1 MAVVRP
7 GAINASDLSSFFIY
21 LRLGAADRPF
31 EAIQR
36 GPAMIASFR
45 PLVHEIATIVAIAVL
60 CPLVRADIPPIISYQ
75 GKATDSGGNPVPDGN
90 YNIRFRIYDDPVAGN
105 LKWDSGTHSE
115 SVSDGVFSVLLGEA
129 PHPSIGLPFDDYYW
143 LLVTFA
149 GVDQTPRQQ
158 LASTGYAYMA
168 NGLVPGTVITGS
180 TYYILKA
187 VNTDA
192 AGFSYGM
199 HGEAG
204 GDQGTGV
211 YGYATSTSGVNFGVY
226 GRTNS
231 TGGRG
236 IFGWANATTG
246 TSYAVRG
253 YNKSVAGTG
262 ISGEV
267 DTSSGT
273 TYGVHGEVSSPA
285 GYGVYGLA
293 SSSGGYAFGV
303 YGKSE
308 STLGRGVFGWATA
321 TSGFTYGVG
330 GESDSPSGRGVW
342 GWASATTS
350 TCTGVYGESS
360 STSGYGV
367 HGKSPFAG
375 GFFDDTSSS
384 SSARVGY
391 DTYKI
396 WGTGTP
402 SFVQNHPVLSNR
414 VIVYAAPEGD
424 EVATYTRGRARL
436 SDGVALI
443 KLGETFKFVT
453 NPDIGLTAH
462 LTPRGPCHGLY
473 VASLTTGE
481 MVVRE
486 LEEGTSDVPFD
497 FIVYGLRIGFE
508 DVSIV
513 QEKQEEAYIPSMAAH
528 RERYQKHPELR
539 RYSALQRFK
548 MMRTSMGESLPDMN
562 SSEILRNSIIEF
574 DPAVH
579 PNPYPGMTDAEQAA
593 TKAVNNRVKSPQPD
607 SDEETLLRKVD

>member
-1 MAVVRP
+1 MLASSRPVVH
-7 GAINASDLSSFFIY
+7 AIALTLS
-21 LRLGAADRPF
+21 
-31 EAIQR
+31 
-36 GPAMIASFR
+36 
-45 PLVHEIATIVAIAVL
+45 VAIL

-90 YNIRFRIYDDPVAGN
+90 YNIRFRIYDDPVAGS
-105 LKWDSGTHSE
+105 LKWDSGIHSE
-115 SVSDGVFSVLLGEA
+115 TVSDGIFSVLLGEA
-129 PHPSIGLPFDDYYW
+129 PHPSISLPFDDYYW

-149 GVDQTPRQQ
+149 GVNQTPRQQ
-158 LASTGYAYMA
+158 LASSGYAYMA
-168 NGLVPGTVITGS
+168 NGLVPGTSITGS
-180 TYYILKA
+180 TYYILRA

-192 AGFSYGM
+192 AGFSYGVQ
-199 HGEAG
+199 GEAG
-204 GDQGTGV
+204 GDQGIGV
-211 YGYATSTSGVNFGVY
+211 YGYATLASGVNFGVY

-231 TGGRG
+231 TAGRG
-236 IFGWANATTG
+236 VFGWANATTG

-262 ISGEV
+262 VSGEV
-267 DTSSGT
+267 DTSSGI

-293 SSSGGYAFGV
+293 TSSGGYAFGV
-303 YGKSE
+303 YGRSE

-321 TSGFTYGVG
+321 NSGITYGVG
-330 GESDSPSGRGVW
+330 GESDSPSGKGVW

-367 HGKSPFAG
+367 HGTSPFVG
-375 GFFDDTSSS
+375 GFFIDSNSSS
-384 SSARVGY
+384 FARVGY

-436 SDGVALI
+436 SGGEARV
-443 KLGETFKFVT
+443 KLGDTFDLVT

-473 VASLTTGE
+473 VASLTTSE
-481 MVVRE
+481 MVVHE

-513 QEKQEEAYIPSMAAH
+513 QDKQEEAYIPSMAAH
-528 RERYQKHPELR
+528 RERYSKYPELR
-539 RYSALQRFK
+539 QFSALQRFK
-548 MMRTSMGESLPDMN
+548 KMRASLGEPLPDM
-562 SSEILRNSIIEF
+562 SSSGILRNSIIEF

-579 PNPYPGMTDAEQAA
+579 TNPYTGMTDEERSAA
-593 TKAVNNRVKSPQPD
+593 RAFNTRAQPPPHD
-607 SDEETLLRKVD
+607 SDSESALSNAD

>member
-1 MAVVRP
+1 ML
-7 GAINASDLSSFFIY
+7 ASS
-21 LRLGAADRPF
+21 RPF
-31 EAIQR
+31 VHAI
-36 GPAMIASFR
+36 ALTLS
-45 PLVHEIATIVAIAVL
+45 VAIL

-90 YNIRFRIYDDPVAGN
+90 YNIRFRIYDDPVAGS
-105 LKWDSGTHSE
+105 LKWDSGIHAET
-115 SVSDGVFSVLLGEA
+115 VSDGIFSVLLGEA
-129 PHPSIGLPFDDYYW
+129 PHPSIGLAFDDYYW

-149 GVDQTPRQQ
+149 GVNQLPRQQ

-168 NGLVPGTVITGS
+168 NGLVPGTEITGS
-180 TYYILKA
+180 TYYIVKA
-187 VNTDA
+187 LNTDA
-192 AGFSYGM
+192 TGYSYGM
-199 HGEAG
+199 HGEVE
-204 GDQGTGV
+204 GDQGIGV
-211 YGYATSTSGVNFGVY
+211 YGFATSINGVNFGVY

-236 IFGWANATTG
+236 VFGWANATTG
-246 TSYAVRG
+246 TSYGVRG
-253 YNKSVAGTG
+253 YNRSVEGTG
-262 ISGEV
+262 VSGEV

-293 SSSGGYAFGV
+293 TSGGGYAFGV
-303 YGKSE
+303 YGRSE

-321 TSGFTYGVG
+321 SSGITYGVG

-367 HGKSPFAG
+367 HGKSPFTG
-375 GFFDDTSSS
+375 GFFDDTNSS

-402 SFVQNHPVLSNR
+402 SFVQNHPVLSDR

-436 SDGVALI
+436 SGGETRV
-443 KLGETFKFVT
+443 KLGSTFKLVT

-473 VASLTTGE
+473 VVSLTTSE

-486 LEEGTSDVPFD
+486 LEDGTSDVPFD

-528 RERYQKHPELR
+528 RERYQKYPELR
-539 RYSALQRFK
+539 QFSALQRFK
-548 MMRTSMGESLPDMN
+548 MMRASLSEALPDMS

-579 PNPYPGMTDAEQAA
+579 PNPYAGMTDEEWSA
-593 TKAVNNRVKSPQPD
+593 TRAVNHRNSSPQKD
-607 SDEETLLRKVD
+607 FGGEALHLTED